1 MEFFLY
7 NIDLRHE
14 GVTDNNITLKTFQ
27 YYNNNLLILFELSAT
42 VSLNS

>member
-14 GVTDNNITLKTFQ
+14 GVTDNITLKTFQ